1 MDAVKKG
8 GDRQDLHERIR
19 VHSVAAGK
27 VVKEEGGD
35 NDLLERLKNDPAFAS
50 VKDDF
55 DTIVNPAKFV
65 GRAPE
70 QVADFLAEV
79 VNPIL
84 EANAELLKGGVAV
97 DKVNV

>member
-1 MDAVKKG
+1 M
-8 GDRQDLHERIR
+8 
-19 VHSVAAGK
+19 
-27 VVKEEGGD
+27 KE
-35 NDLLERLKNDPAFAS
+35 
-50 VKDDF
+50 DF
-55 DTIVNPAKFV
+55 DSIVDPAKFV

-84 EANAELLKGGVAV
+84 EAEKELLGNVTV

>member
-1 MDAVKKG
+1 M
-8 GDRQDLHERIR
+8 E
-19 VHSVAAGK
+19 AAK
-27 VVKEEGGD
+27 VVKAEGKD

-84 EANAELLKGGVAV
+84 EANAELLKSGVAV